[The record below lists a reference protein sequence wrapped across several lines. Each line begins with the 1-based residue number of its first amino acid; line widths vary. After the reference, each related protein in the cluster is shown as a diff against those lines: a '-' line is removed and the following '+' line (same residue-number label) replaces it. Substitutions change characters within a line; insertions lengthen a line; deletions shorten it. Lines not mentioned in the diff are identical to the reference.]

1 MKRGSEQTLDLYVN
15 TEGNFASELGENINV
30 QPTFLFGVCK
40 GGDKEKVYVEEGD
53 ITVSEESKSENQGP
67 TLSVNNP
74 VSNEVEAFLN

>member
-1 MKRGSEQTLDLYVN
+1 
-15 TEGNFASELGENINV
+15 
-30 QPTFLFGVCK
+30 VCK